1 MVENYAFVDT
11 GDSRTRAKIV
21 NTYTLEDVY
30 DNDVVKVLFKMLT
43 LGWLNILIPVFKLCA
58 IHT

>member
-43 LGWLNILIPVFKLCA
+43 LG
-58 IHT
+58 